1 VTVFDA
7 SAAQQLEHAYL
18 TADVTRQRAATTR
31 ALDLQR
37 GERALDIG
45 CGPGL
50 LAEDMTATVG
60 PSGRVVAIDSA
71 ATMARLASRRS
82 AGTFGVALGD
92 ATRLPFASDSLDAAA
107 VVQVLEYV
115 ADVDRALAEIHRVLR
130 PGGRALVLDTD
141 WASLVWHS
149 PDPHQMSR
157 IISAWL
163 DRFSDPHLPRTLA
176 RRARKAGFRI
186 DDRQVLTLFTPEYE
200 PDTYCVRNADIIAS
214 FVTGRQGITVGE
226 ARDWLASLSGDPDFF
241 FSLNRYLFRISKPA

>member
-1 VTVFDA
+1 VSVFDA
-7 SAAQQLEHAYL
+7 SAAQQLQRAYL
-18 TADVTRQRAATTR
+18 TADVTRQRVATTR
-31 ALDLQR
+31 ALDLQP
-37 GERALDIG
+37 GDTVLDIG

-60 PSGRVVAIDSA
+60 PSGRVVAVDSA
-71 ATMARLASRRS
+71 ATMARLAGRRS

-92 ATRLPFASDSLDAAA
+92 ATRLPFASNSFDAAA
-107 VVQVLEYV
+107 AVQVLEYV
-115 ADVDRALAEIHRVLR
+115 ADADMALAEMHRVLR

-149 PDPHQMSR
+149 RDPHQMSR

-163 DRFSDPHLPRTLA
+163 DRFSDPYLPRTVA
-176 RRARKAGFRI
+176 RRARNAGLRI
-186 DDRQVLTLFTPEYE
+186 DDREVLTLFTPEYE

-214 FVTGRQGITVGE
+214 FVTGRHGITAAE
-226 ARDWLASLSGDPDFF
+226 AGDWLAGLSGDPDFF